1 MCSEKVGKLYQVANL
16 LIPIFQVHAFIT
28 FLLYAK
34 RLSTEKNY
42 DVSYSLKLQLCELFQ
57 KHLEQHNTC
66 YANQK

>member
-1 MCSEKVGKLYQVANL
+1 MFREKVGKLYQVANL
-16 LIPIFQVHAFIT
+16 FIPIFQVHAFVT

-34 RLSTEKNY
+34 RISTTKNY
-42 DVSYSLKLQLCELFQ
+42 DVSYLLKFEFCEQSQ